1 MIGLVMD
8 GTIGV
13 ERTGVVF
20 AERLSVVVG
29 IGVCGK
35 VVLDCEG
42 VESELACGATAMIGL
57 VMDGK
62 IGVEKIGFV
71 VAERLAVVVSER
83 LAVVTAL
90 VDMGASSSMIEEE
103 VGIVVT

>member
-8 GTIGV
+8 STIGV
-13 ERTGVVF
+13 ERTGVVV
-20 AERLSVVVG
+20 AERLVVVLG
-29 IGVCGK
+29 IAVCGK

-42 VESELACGATAMIGL
+42 IKSELTCGATEMIRL

-62 IGVEKIGFV
+62 IGVERIRFV
-71 VAERLAVVVSER
+71 VAERLVVVVSEK

-90 VDMGASSSMIEEE
+90 VDMGASSSLIEEE

>member
-8 GTIGV
+8 ITIGV
-13 ERTGVVF
+13 ERTGVVV
-20 AERLSVVVG
+20 AERLAVVLG
-29 IGVCGK
+29 IAVCGK
-35 VVLDCEG
+35 VALDCEG
-42 VESELACGATAMIGL
+42 VKSELTCGATAMIGL

-62 IGVEKIGFV
+62 IGVERIGVV
-71 VAERLAVVVSER
+71 VAERLLVVVSER

-90 VDMGASSSMIEEE
+90 VDAGASSSMVEEE